1 MGSGETFALAGL
13 IQHTSEQDISK
24 VPALGDIPII
34 GGLFRSDRFQRAETE
49 LVILITPYLVKPSAA
64 RSVMAA
70 PTDGLNL
77 PHDSQ
82 RVINSKLYRQT
93 LPGPGGVT
101 QGAGSPG
108 LIGPAGFRLD

>member
-1 MGSGETFALAGL
+1 MRINRLS
-13 IQHTSEQDISK
+13 I
-24 VPALGDIPII
+24 
-34 GGLFRSDRFQRAETE
+34 
-49 LVILITPYLVKPSAA
+49 AA
-64 RSVMAA
+64 I
-70 PTDGLNL
+70 
-77 PHDSQ
+77 DSQ